1 MSLRE
6 KLDEFLD
13 DIQDNERDVIAYMV
27 LGERI
32 KALKLE
38 IARNIANAVASEL
51 AENQEAHDRWMKA
64 ARASSKEYKYFVSEH
79 KEMEVIM
86 GAENKVNLALSENGN
101 HG

>member
-6 KLDEFLD
+6 KLDEFLP
-13 DIQDNERDVIAYMV
+13 DIQDNERDVIAFMV

-38 IARNIANAVASEL
+38 IARHVANAVASEL

-64 ARASSKEYKYFVSEH
+64 ARVSSREYKHFLSEH

-86 GAENKVNLALSENGN
+86 GDEYKVNLALSENGN
-101 HG
+101 GA